1 MEQQEQ
7 AIPKPITIGKLS
19 SAVHPSFA
27 FLAGC
32 QLDVFSPLGKGP
44 QTSAQ
49 IAEELGVSEEK
60 LRPLLYAL
68 VSSELMTIDG
78 DMFSNT
84 DESNFYLVKGRP
96 AYIGGMHELIS
107 TMWEAELLTAGSI
120 RAGKPLAKHDYS
132 ESTEEELKKVFR
144 GLHPRAI
151 GDARA
156 LANQHDFTKHHTLLD
171 VGGGSGGMAIGVLG
185 IHTHMTATVIDLPT
199 VIPIT
204 TDFVGES
211 DVSDRIQVK
220 TVDILNEEIG
230 GTYDVATLRAFIQ
243 VLGVE
248 QSKHALKEVS
258 KALKPGG
265 EIFILGSVLDD
276 SRISPAA
283 TVAFNLLF
291 LNVYDEGQAYTE
303 QEYRTWL
310 GEAGF
315 ENITRKVLAD
325 GSSIIHGLKTHD

>member
-1 MEQQEQ
+1 MDQKEQ
-7 AIPKPITIGKLS
+7 AAPKPMRIGKLS
-19 SAVHPSFA
+19 GAVHSSFA

-32 QLDVFSPLGKGP
+32 QLDVFSPLGNGP
-44 QTSAQ
+44 KTPAQ
-49 IAEELGVSEEK
+49 IAEALDVREDK

-68 VSSELMTIDG
+68 VASELMNVD
-78 DMFSNT
+78 DELFSNT
-84 DESNFYLVKGRP
+84 DEANHYLVKGQP
-96 AYIGGMHELIS
+96 TYIGGMHELIS
-107 TMWEAELLTAGSI
+107 TMWEAELLTASSI

-132 ESTEEELKKVFR
+132 DSTEEELKKVFR

-151 GDARA
+151 GDARS
-156 LANQHDFTKHHTLLD
+156 LANQYDFSRHHTLLD

-185 IHTHMTATVIDLPT
+185 THLHMTATVIDLST
-199 VIPIT
+199 VTPIT
-204 TDFVGES
+204 MDFVNES
-211 DVSDRIQVK
+211 DVSERIQVK
-220 TVDILNEEIG
+220 AVDILNEKIG
-230 GTYDVATLRAFIQ
+230 DTYDIATLRAFIQ

-265 EIFILGSVLDD
+265 ELFILGSVLDD
-276 SRISPAA
+276 SRVSPPA

-303 QEYRTWL
+303 QEYRNWL

-315 ENITRKVLAD
+315 ENISREVLPD
-325 GSSIIHGLKTHD
+325 GSSIIHGQKPA